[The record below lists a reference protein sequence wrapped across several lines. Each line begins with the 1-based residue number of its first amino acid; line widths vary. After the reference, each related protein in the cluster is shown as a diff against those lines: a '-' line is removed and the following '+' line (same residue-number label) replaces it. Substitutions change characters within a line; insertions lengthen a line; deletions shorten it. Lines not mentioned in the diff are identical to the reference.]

1 MSSMTSW
8 IDCWQTLGVGSS
20 PALTNLHADIEARYS
35 EPHRYYHTLQHL
47 SECFEKVAELLPLSE
62 HPVEVLLALW
72 FHDAFYD
79 TQRSDNEERSA
90 IWARDKAIELGVESA
105 AAQRIY
111 DLVMATRH
119 AAEPVGID
127 AQVLVDADLS
137 VLGASVARFDE
148 YEVQVRQEYAWVPEP
163 VFRSKR
169 AEVLKG
175 FLERPQIYSTTVFQR
190 RYEELARSNLQRSIA
205 KLQ

>member
-1 MSSMTSW
+1 ME
-8 IDCWQTLGVGSS
+8 CWQSLGVAPS
-20 PALTNLHADIEARYS
+20 PALIRLHAELLSRYP
-35 EPHRYYHTLQHL
+35 EPHRHYHTLQHL
-47 SECFEKVAELLPLSE
+47 SECFEKVSELLPLTE
-62 HPVEVLLALW
+62 HPAEVLLALW

-90 IWARDKAIELGVESA
+90 IRARDTAIEFGVEPV
-105 AAQRIY
+105 AAQCIY

-119 AAEPVGID
+119 AAEPAGID

-137 VLGASVARFDE
+137 VLGASIARFDE

-163 VFRSKR
+163 IFRSKR

-175 FLERPQIYSTTVFQR
+175 FLARPQIYSTPVFQQ

-205 KLQ
+205 QLL

>member
-1 MSSMTSW
+1 MTSW
-8 IDCWQTLGVGSS
+8 IDCWRMLGVGSS
-20 PALTNLHADIEARYS
+20 PELMQLHAEIEARYS
-35 EPHRYYHTLQHL
+35 EPHRHYHTLQHL
-47 SECFEKVAELLPLSE
+47 SECFEKVTALLPLAE
-62 HPVEVLLALW
+62 HPPEVLLALW
-72 FHDAFYD
+72 FHDAIYD
-79 TQRSDNEERSA
+79 TQRLDNEERSA
-90 IWARDKAIELGVESA
+90 IWARDQAIELGVDAA

-127 AQVLVDADLS
+127 AQVLVDADLA

-163 VFRSKR
+163 VFRRKR

-175 FLERPQIYSTTVFQR
+175 FLARPQIYSTSVFRQ
-190 RYEELARSNLQRSIA
+190 RYEEQARSNLQRSIA